1 MSVVIPELP
10 ESTLAE
16 VISLADELDALL
28 TRRPRTTATPFDER
42 RRALLSKHLGREV
55 PEGIEPLTC
64 IGDSNTMFFAG
75 AERLRF
81 VRYRRSAFWKPH
93 WINRGLDLLPCF
105 RVFHVGPAT
114 AWKAGDLG
122 SSTRS
127 REKIEILLKKD
138 LKPGAKLLMSFGEID
153 CRIHMAKA
161 VQAGGKI
168 EDVVEKTAAK
178 FVKLPAAIKAR
189 GFQHAIWAPPQI
201 IPKDEKLSCPA
212 FPFVGSWELRR
223 DITYAYIERLKAH
236 CAEHGIPCLSL
247 AGLYHPRMEKAERS
261 LFHDGTHLS
270 QRLMP
275 LALAE
280 LQKAGILE
288 IPMTT

>member
-1 MSVVIPELP
+1 VISELP

-16 VISLADELDALL
+16 VVSLADDLDTLI
-28 TRRPRTTATPFDER
+28 TRKPRTTATPYDAR
-42 RRALLSKHLGREV
+42 RRALLSKHLGREA
-55 PEGIEPLTC
+55 PQRIEPLTC

-81 VRYRRSAFWKPH
+81 IRYRRSAFWKPH

-127 REKIEILLKKD
+127 REKIEILLRKD
-138 LKPGAKLLMSFGEID
+138 LKPGSKLLLSFGEID

-168 EDVVEKTAAK
+168 GDVVEKTAAK
-178 FVKLPAAIKAR
+178 FVKLPAEIAAR
-189 GFQHAIWAPPQI
+189 GFRPAVWGPPQI
-201 IPKDEKLSCPA
+201 IPKDEKLSSPT
-212 FPFVGSWELRR
+212 FPFIGSYELRR
-223 DITYAYIERLKAH
+223 DITYAYVERLKFH
-236 CAEHGIPCLSL
+236 CAEHGIPFLSI
-247 AGLYHPRMEKAERS
+247 AGLYHPRMEKAERA

-270 QRLMP
+270 QRIMP
-275 LALAE
+275 LALRE

-288 IPMTT
+288 I

>member
-1 MSVVIPELP
+1 MIPELP

-16 VISLADELDALL
+16 VVSLADDLDALI
-28 TRRPRTTATPFDER
+28 TRKPRATVTPYDER
-42 RRALLSKHLGREV
+42 RRALLSQHLGREA
-55 PEGIEPLTC
+55 PRGIEPLTC

-93 WINRGLDLLPCF
+93 WINRGLDLLPSF

-114 AWKAGDLG
+114 AWKAGDKG

-138 LKPGAKLLMSFGEID
+138 LKPGAKLLLSFGEID
-153 CRIHMAKA
+153 CRIHMARA

-168 EDVVEKTAAK
+168 GEVVEKTAAK
-178 FVKLPAAIKAR
+178 FVKLPAEIAAR
-189 GFQHAIWAPPQI
+189 GFRPAVWGPPQI
-201 IPKDEKLSCPA
+201 IPKDEALSSPT
-212 FPFVGSWELRR
+212 FPFIGSWELRR
-223 DITYAYIERLKAH
+223 DITYAYVERLKHH
-236 CAEHGIPCLSL
+236 CGEHGIPFLSL
-247 AGLYHPRMEKAERS
+247 AGLYHPRMEKAERA

-288 IPMTT
+288 IP